1 MLILNW
7 IGKDT
12 EKNKLKRTL
21 LIIGI
26 ILTIAG
32 ISILSF
38 LGIRKIVRMVHL
50 QQLME
55 ENIVIEIPE
64 LHIKAPVLEGT
75 DQETLRHGA
84 GHFLNT
90 GTVGAGNFCIAGH
103 SSVIYKEFFNN
114 LKYIKSGMEIHL
126 YDVQKNC
133 YTYIAEEPFIVE
145 PYELWI
151 LQDFGDNRVTIITCT
166 DDGTQ
171 RLVVI
176 GEKISFR

>member
-1 MLILNW
+1 MT
-7 IGKDT
+7 T
-12 EKNKLKRTL
+12 EKNKSGRIL

-26 ILTIAG
+26 FLTIAG
-32 ISILSF
+32 VGILSF
-38 LGIRKIVRMVHL
+38 FGIRKIVRVVNL
-50 QQLME
+50 QQLMK
-55 ENIVIEIPE
+55 ENTVIEIPE

-75 DQETLRHGA
+75 NQETLRHGA
-84 GHFLNT
+84 GHFPNT
-90 GTVGAGNFCIAGH
+90 GNAGTGNFCIAGH

-145 PYELWI
+145 PNELWI
-151 LQDFGDNRVTIITCT
+151 LQDFGDNRVTIVTCT

-171 RLVVI
+171 RLVVV
-176 GEKISFR
+176 GKRNR

>member
-1 MLILNW
+1 MT
-7 IGKDT
+7 T
-12 EKNKLKRTL
+12 EKNKSGRIL

-26 ILTIAG
+26 FLTIAG
-32 ISILSF
+32 VGILSF
-38 LGIRKIVRMVHL
+38 FGIRKIVRVVNL
-50 QQLME
+50 QQLMK
-55 ENIVIEIPE
+55 ENTVIEIPE

-75 DQETLRHGA
+75 NQETLRHGA
-84 GHFLNT
+84 GHFPNT
-90 GTVGAGNFCIAGH
+90 GNAGTGNFCIAGH

-145 PYELWI
+145 PNELWI
-151 LQDFGDNRVTIITCT
+151 LQDFGDNRVTIVTCT

-171 RLVVI
+171 RLVVV
-176 GEKISFR
+176 GKSDTKKES